1 MDVVIEQVD
10 WTRRRRELLAI
21 RLAVFVEEQGV
32 PIELEHDAH
41 DESALHL
48 LAIDADGK
56 VVATAR
62 ILPDGHIG
70 RMAVLAPWRGR
81 GIGTAL
87 LRELLRIATAQGIEN
102 VVLNAQC
109 EAEPF
114 YRRLGFLPEGEVFR
128 DAGIDHQRMTMH
140 LVADGR

>member
-1 MDVVIEQVD
+1 
-10 WTRRRRELLAI
+10 
-21 RLAVFVEEQGV
+21 
-32 PIELEHDAH
+32 
-41 DESALHL
+41 
-48 LAIDADGK
+48 
-56 VVATAR
+56 
-62 ILPDGHIG
+62 
-70 RMAVLAPWRGR
+70 MAVLAPWRGR

-114 YRRLGFLPEGEVFR
+114 YRRLGFLPEGEGFR